1 MPADDHTHTD
11 DMDTH
16 ADTHTHEKK
25 KSYEAKIYKK
35 NSFAIIVAINIP
47 ITQLLKKKKP
57 TKHKHYKFW
66 QIITKQKSEA
76 FY

>member
-1 MPADDHTHTD
+1 
-11 DMDTH
+11 MDTH

-47 ITQLLKKKKP
+47 ITQLLKKK
-57 TKHKHYKFW
+57 THRTQAL
-66 QIITKQKSEA
+66 QILTNN
-76 FY
+76 Y